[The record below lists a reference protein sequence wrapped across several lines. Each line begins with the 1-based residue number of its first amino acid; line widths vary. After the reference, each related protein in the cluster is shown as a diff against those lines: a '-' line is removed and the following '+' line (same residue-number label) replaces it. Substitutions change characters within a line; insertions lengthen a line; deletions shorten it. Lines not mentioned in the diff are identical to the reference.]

1 MTRGSV
7 ALVATAVALALV
19 GCVAVV
25 LAGGGVE
32 FNLIYVQPSPE
43 YYGGIGVYAVPLNVS
58 DPQLLQY
65 SSLYV
70 VDAQGIPRYSY
81 AFSNLPPLIFFLEQ
95 SLGVGQYQAYYGGT
109 NPYSSFVAMPGTQ
122 QSIWAAFDDFDYRTG
137 FWMEYNAS
145 LGGGKYAVAP
155 GGFIALNVGYG
166 QDVVHAFLVL
176 GRRAFWVRFN
186 ASEGWVVATLTS
198 REFADW
204 GSIADGSDIYF
215 INPDGTPL
223 YYSIIYLSKVEKI
236 LVFAVEL
243 RGSDRVLMLYGGVNP
258 YASYRV
264 SFG

>member
-1 MTRGSV
+1 MHREL
-7 ALVATAVALALV
+7 APLVATAVAIALA

-32 FNLIYVQPSPE
+32 FNLIHAQPPPA

-58 DPQLLQY
+58 DPALLQPG
-65 SSLYV
+65 SLYV
-70 VDAQGIPRYSY
+70 VDASGIPRYSY
-81 AFSNLPPLIFFLEQ
+81 AFSNLPPLVFFLEQ
-95 SLGVGQYQAYYGGT
+95 SLGVTQYLAYYGGT
-109 NPYSSFVAMPGTQ
+109 NPYTSFVAAPGTQ

-137 FWMEYNAS
+137 FWVESNAS
-145 LGGGKYAVAP
+145 LGGGKYAVMP
-155 GGFIALNVGYG
+155 KGFVALNTGYG

-176 GRRAFWVRFN
+176 GRRAFRIQFN
-186 ASEGWVVATLTS
+186 VSEGWAVASLTS
-198 REFADW
+198 REFTDW

-223 YYSIIYLSKVEKI
+223 YYSIVYLSKAEGV

-243 RGSDRVLMLYGGVNP
+243 RGSDYVFMLYGGANP